1 MHRNSKQT
9 TNNPTTKQT
18 RQLYNKRKPHKN
30 NKRLR
35 KHLNLKQL
43 EFTKTTPQQE
53 GRPAYPPETLL
64 KLWIYG
70 HHNKIRS
77 ADN

>member
-1 MHRNSKQT
+1 MIFSQS
-9 TNNPTTKQT
+9 
-18 RQLYNKRKPHKN
+18 LSVKN
-30 NKRLR
+30 TFAISTVALHSSCVRCSG

-53 GRPAYPPETLL
+53 RRPAYPPETLL

>member
-1 MHRNSKQT
+1 MHRNPKQT

-35 KHLNLKQL
+35 N
-43 EFTKTTPQQE
+43 TATNISSNC
-53 GRPAYPPETLL
+53 
-64 KLWIYG
+64 IYYAQFIHG
-70 HHNKIRS
+70 SIIEE
-77 ADN
+77 